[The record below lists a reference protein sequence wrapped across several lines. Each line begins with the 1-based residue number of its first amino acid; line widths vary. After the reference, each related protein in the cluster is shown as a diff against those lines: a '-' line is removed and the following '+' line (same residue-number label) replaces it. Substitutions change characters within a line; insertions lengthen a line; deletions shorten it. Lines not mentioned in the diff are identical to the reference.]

1 MNNSKQLQPVEQVR
15 QNLAKA
21 GFNFDDEVVLT
32 VPEKTA
38 IDLPR
43 VKIEH
48 RNNGRH
54 RMYLD
59 LGESYINQE
68 EQEINFQNNELVGV
82 IFATESIRALWK
94 EGETL
99 PACSAINGEP
109 TVSDP
114 ISEQCKNCPKGK
126 IGGECKPKQRLWMLI
141 ETDGKIK
148 PVVFPLSPTSIKHWR
163 SHANKLSRSQL
174 PYVSVQTFMKLKDVK
189 KNGYRWAEVEFDVMD
204 LATDEQLEIAK
215 QARTELEKFRQ
226 NITEKDFSDP
236 GDKLDND

>member
-1 MNNSKQLQPVEQVR
+1 MSNSKQLQPVEQVR
-15 QNLAKA
+15 QNLARA
-21 GFNFDDEVVLT
+21 GFDFDEEVVLT

-59 LGESYINQE
+59 LGESYIKQE
-68 EQEINFQNNELVGV
+68 EQEIDIQNNELVGV
-82 IFATESIRALWK
+82 IFAAESIRALWK
-94 EGETL
+94 EGESL

-114 ISEQCKNCPKGK
+114 ISEQCKNCPKAK
-126 IGGECKPKQRLWMLI
+126 IGGECKSKQILCRFI
-141 ETDGKIK
+141 EIDGKLML
-148 PVVFPLSPTSIKHWR
+148 VVFALSPTSIKHWR

-174 PYVSVQTFMKLKDVK
+174 PYVSVQTLMKLKDVK

-204 LATDEQLEIAK
+204 LATDEQLEMARK
-215 QARTELEKFRQ
+215 ARTELEKFRQ
-226 NITEKDFSDP
+226 NITEKDFDDP
-236 GDKLDND
+236 GDKLEDD